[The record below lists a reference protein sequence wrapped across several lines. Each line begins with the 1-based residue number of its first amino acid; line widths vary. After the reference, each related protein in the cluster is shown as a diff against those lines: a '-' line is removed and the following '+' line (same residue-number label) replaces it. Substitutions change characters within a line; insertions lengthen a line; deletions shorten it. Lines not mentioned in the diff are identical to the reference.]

1 MEVKLLDHTKLSNAV
16 IGARTCWNSFHKGG
30 NYDTPTDDITDEDK
44 ELLERL
50 IHKNK
55 HESIAE
61 HITNV
66 FKITG
71 ITRMVLIELTRHR
84 VASYSVKSTRY
95 TLKELRDEAPFLDN
109 DDNYTDTDIERASK
123 YIDLSSTKYDTTFP
137 RLQALENLRQ
147 AVINSRDIDEIKYLV
162 PECYLT
168 DLVFTINA
176 RSLKNF
182 LNLRLSKSA
191 HYKIKELAKAIFFAL
206 PQEHRFLYAPETEDL
221 MKEIEEVSKNNDFEN
236 IKPEIDDLIKEFFKL
251 RSEDDDAEIEAR
263 EMIESELPRIL
274 ARANA
279 SEALKKEALKYVQ
292 NIVDEE
298 MNEIAKNNDFERI
311 KPLLDDLYE
320 QYINLNDGTEYGAI
334 CAEEVVAYGLPDIFA
349 QANASKALR
358 EKSEAYFQNLKDN
371 S

>member
-71 ITRMVLIELTRHR
+71 VTRMVLIEMTRHR
-84 VASYSVKSTRY
+84 ISSYSVKSTRY
-95 TLKELRDEAPFLDN
+95 TLKELKDELPFFDN
-109 DDNYTDTDIERASK
+109 NGDYTDADIERASK
-123 YIDLSSTKYDTTFP
+123 YIDLSPTKYDTTFP
-137 RLQALENLRQ
+137 RLQALENLRR
-147 AVINSRDIDEIKYLV
+147 AVINSKDIDEIKYLV

-182 LNLRLSKSA
+182 LKLRLSKAA
-191 HYKIKELAKAIFFAL
+191 HYKIRELAKAIYFAL
-206 PQEHRFLYAPETEDL
+206 PQEHRFLYAPETKEL
-221 MKEIEEVSKNNDFEN
+221 REEIEEDSKNNDFE
-236 IKPEIDDLIKEFFKL
+236 
-251 RSEDDDAEIEAR
+251 S
-263 EMIESELPRIL
+263 
-274 ARANA
+274 
-279 SEALKKEALKYVQ
+279 
-292 NIVDEE
+292 
-298 MNEIAKNNDFERI
+298 I
-311 KPLLDDLYE
+311 KPLLDELYE
-320 QYINLNDGTEYGAI
+320 QYINLDDGTEDGAI